1 MYQILSLIK
10 IIIGLIICISLYFTI
25 DPYADP
31 IIALGGGMIGI
42 FILSRWASFY
52 AFYGWK
58 KFIYHE
64 QENIT
69 MITESYK
76 LSLLFGIYIL
86 INALLLLRHQWTW
99 LTGIVLFVGFI
110 IMQAIVVPE
119 QSHKSKPAK
128 NLDS

>member
-119 QSHKSKPAK
+119 HSHKSKPAK